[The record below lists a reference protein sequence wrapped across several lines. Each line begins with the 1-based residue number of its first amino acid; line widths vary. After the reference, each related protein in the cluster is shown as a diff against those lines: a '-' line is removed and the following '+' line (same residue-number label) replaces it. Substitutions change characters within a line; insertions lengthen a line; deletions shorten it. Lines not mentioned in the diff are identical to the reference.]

1 MDIWYMT
8 LNCAMDLSILVSIMI
23 VVVLGY
29 CLWKANEQTTQKNL
43 PDYQRKG
50 TCDMYGFQADV
61 VEVKEDRLLINNV
74 SMLLMNHISSE
85 TDGGDMVSPLEPE
98 RIWFPFSC
106 PTMDTKNPVELILSL
121 KQQEENSPVAKKGDK
136 IWFDAMIQ
144 PDAEETQKV
153 GLPKFHLKQVDV
165 LQQISDFEWSDVSYE
180 QLKKSWYLAEL
191 AVCRACPFA
200 VACEYRKNPCIIMTS
215 DGKWNRAMLQKEHPE
230 LIEEALA
237 KISKQAS
244 EFDGYLGMM
253 LDQESKHRAK
263 KLGFRDAGVIVYF
276 SPRSSAIRAGCRI
289 CFLDGIEIN
298 TIDQLSSVLKKHKA
312 GDVLSITVEY
322 PTKGKLQKEVTLVD
336 KSQLTKLI
344 FDKEPFRGE
353 HAYKWWFR

>member
-8 LNCAMDLSILVSIMI
+8 LNCAMNLSILVSFLVL
-23 VVVLGY
+23 VVSGY

-43 PDYQRKG
+43 PDYQREG

-85 TDGGDMVSPLEPE
+85 TDGGDMVSPLELE

-136 IWFDAMIQ
+136 IWFNAMIQ

-180 QLKKSWYLAEL
+180 QLKKSWYLAEQAL
-191 AVCRACPFA
+191 FNACPFIKS
-200 VACEYRKNPCIIMTS
+200 CKGREKPCIMMKG
-215 DGKWNRAMLQKEHPE
+215 DGGWNRTLVQKQHPE
-230 LIEEALA
+230 LIEDMLTDMPNKLTAG
-237 KISKQAS
+237 SKCH
-244 EFDGYLGMM
+244 LGMKIEW
-253 LDQESKHRAK
+253 LTGK
-263 KLGFRDAGVIVYF
+263 DAYEQGINNKGAVVIYTLQGSVI
-276 SPRSSAIRAGCRI
+276 PAGSRI
-289 CFLDGIEIN
+289 CSIDGKEITDLN
-298 TIDQLSSVLKKHKA
+298 CITEILKNHKA
-312 GDVLSITVEY
+312 GDVVSVTVKCNRKRLQREITLLDDKQV
-322 PTKGKLQKEVTLVD
+322 KKLLLD
-336 KSQLTKLI
+336 KN
-344 FDKEPFRGE
+344 PFISR
-353 HAYKWWFR
+353 YSYRWWY